1 MERRSFAAARN
12 GARLLSRA
20 LVFWYNVD
28 VLKMCMLDEI
38 RTKRDEIYAI
48 ARKHKA
54 EKLWV
59 FGSCARGEESPDSDL
74 DLLVKFNGDIG
85 LLEYSTFER
94 ELSSK
99 LGRRVELTRNT
110 VLRREPRFA
119 ARVCRE
125 AVVV

>member
-1 MERRSFAAARN
+1 MGNLQICAVLVPRAR
-12 GARLLSRA
+12 
-20 LVFWYNVD
+20 FWYNGN

-85 LLEYSTFER
+85 LLEYFTFER